1 LDEAEASGL
10 LRVHDGVV
18 EFRHPLVRS
27 AVHQGAPSR
36 RRRAA
41 HAALA
46 AALTDAD
53 ADRRAWHRAAAVDEP
68 DAAVVDDLEQAAVR
82 AMQRG
87 GYEAASAALERAAEL
102 TLNIAEQARLLLG
115 AASSSW
121 LAGQLTRSRDLADA
135 GRRLASDPVV
145 VCDLDRLRGRLE
157 FNVGSVAVAVRT
169 WSQAARAVAAA
180 DPGRAREIGMVA
192 AAASTFMNPADR
204 TDLTPAEL
212 PLDVALEDA
221 LQRCFATLFT
231 GFHHLLTGDLARAA
245 TDLRSALEIGRSLD
259 QTDLLTNMG
268 IAAFHLGDD
277 EAFRSAFM
285 RLLTRARGSGA
296 IGLVLFALPRLAL
309 AELSAGRWGDA
320 TSNAV
325 EALELARSTG
335 QTALTAMPLAELA
348 LHAALRGEAEYDERI
363 GQLDQVMLDQRTGIL
378 GELVH
383 DTRRWATA
391 VQLLVGGQPNAALHS
406 LERMTQ
412 ASLIRLAAF
421 DRLDAAVR
429 AGRPDLAEE
438 WLHEL
443 GDFADAVDAPRAH
456 AVVAY
461 GRALVAEPESAE
473 NFFGAALGRQAE
485 ANRPFEHA
493 RIQLGFGEFLR
504 RTRRRVDARDHLRR
518 ALSTFDDLG
527 AAPWADRARAELRA
541 SGESARKRDDSVVRT
556 LTAQERQIARH
567 VAQGMT
573 NREVAAQLFL
583 SPRTVDFHL
592 RNVFAKTGISSR
604 GELIRLELT

>member
-1 LDEAEASGL
+1 
-10 LRVHDGVV
+10 
-18 EFRHPLVRS
+18 
-27 AVHQGAPSR
+27 
-36 RRRAA
+36 
-41 HAALA
+41 
-46 AALTDAD
+46 
-53 ADRRAWHRAAAVDEP
+53 
-68 DAAVVDDLEQAAVR
+68 
-82 AMQRG
+82 
-87 GYEAASAALERAAEL
+87 
-102 TLNIAEQARLLLG
+102 
-115 AASSSW
+115 
-121 LAGQLTRSRDLADA
+121 
-135 GRRLASDPVV
+135 
-145 VCDLDRLRGRLE
+145 
-157 FNVGSVAVAVRT
+157 
-169 WSQAARAVAAA
+169 
-180 DPGRAREIGMVA
+180 
-192 AAASTFMNPADR
+192 
-204 TDLTPAEL
+204 
-212 PLDVALEDA
+212 
-221 LQRCFATLFT
+221 
-231 GFHHLLTGDLARAA
+231 
-245 TDLRSALEIGRSLD
+245 
-259 QTDLLTNMG
+259 
-268 IAAFHLGDD
+268 
-277 EAFRSAFM
+277 
-285 RLLTRARGSGA
+285 
-296 IGLVLFALPRLAL
+296 
-309 AELSAGRWGDA
+309 
-320 TSNAV
+320 
-325 EALELARSTG
+325 
-335 QTALTAMPLAELA
+335 
-348 LHAALRGEAEYDERI
+348 
-363 GQLDQVMLDQRTGIL
+363 
-378 GELVH
+378 
-383 DTRRWATA
+383 
-391 VQLLVGGQPNAALHS
+391 
-406 LERMTQ
+406 MTQ